1 MKAKTMVY
9 LEREDLEA
17 LRARARAERISLAEA
32 VRRAVRMSLETGA
45 ARRDVP
51 EAAYQ
56 ALVALGA
63 SGRRNVG
70 RDHDRELARALQAR
84 RRVR

>member
-9 LEREDLEA
+9 LEREQLEA

-32 VRRAVRMSLETGA
+32 VRRSVQMSLDAG
-45 ARRDVP
+45 RRAPAVP
-51 EAAYQ
+51 DSAYR
-56 ALVALGA
+56 AMVALGA
-63 SGRRNVG
+63 SGRRNIG
-70 RDHDRELARALQAR
+70 RNHDAELARALRTR

>member
-32 VRRAVRMSLETGA
+32 VRRAVRMSLEA
-45 ARRDVP
+45 AAPRRDVP
-51 EAAYQ
+51 ASDYRR
-56 ALVALGA
+56 LVALGA
-63 SGRRNVG
+63 SGKKNIG
-70 RDHDRELARALQAR
+70 RDHDQELASALAARPRAR
-84 RRVR
+84 